1 MNAANLVLAL
11 VGGLAAGRLA
21 AVVAGRFAPPSG
33 VRRPIGLIE
42 VSAAVLLAAVVA
54 RFGLGWSAVP
64 PLVAA
69 VSLLTL
75 SIVDLRCARLPDAI
89 VFPASAASLAA
100 VVAASIASARPGAI
114 VAAVAAGLGYG
125 AVLWAAHEMR
135 PGGLGFGDVKLAPL
149 LGLHLGWAA
158 YSSHPE
164 WWAVV
169 SLTVQALLLSC
180 LIGLAMGLAQAVL
193 RRRRPEPRPGPGCE
207 RASPPSPGLLQ
218 TVFPFGPALA
228 AGTMISVLFPEALI
242 L

>member
-1 MNAANLVLAL
+1 M
-11 VGGLAAGRLA
+11 
-21 AVVAGRFAPPSG
+21 VAGRFAPPSG
-33 VRRPIGLIE
+33 VRRLIGLSE
-42 VSAAVLLAAVVA
+42 VSAVLLLAAVLA
-54 RFGLGWSAVP
+54 RFGLGWSSVP

-89 VFPASAASLAA
+89 VFPASALSLAA

-135 PGGLGFGDVKLAPL
+135 PDGLGFGDVKFALL
-149 LGLHLGWAA
+149 LGLHIGWAA
-158 YSSHPE
+158 YSSHPK

-180 LIGLAMGLAQAVL
+180 LIGLAMGLAQSLL
-193 RRRRPEPRPGPGCE
+193 RRRRPALRPGPGCGQ
-207 RASPPSPGLLQ
+207 ASPPPPRLLQ
-218 TVFPFGPALA
+218 AAFPFGPALA
-228 AGTMISVLFPEALI
+228 AGTMISVLFAEALI